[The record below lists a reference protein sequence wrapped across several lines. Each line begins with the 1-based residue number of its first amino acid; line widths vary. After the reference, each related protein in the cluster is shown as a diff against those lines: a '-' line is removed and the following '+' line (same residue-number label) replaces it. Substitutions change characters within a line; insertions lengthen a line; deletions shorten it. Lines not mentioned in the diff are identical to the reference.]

1 MKKKAYKAVDVK
13 KVNVDALS
21 KKVEGQ
27 RIVLSTDVA
36 KTDFFAS
43 IMTSNKEV
51 LLTLKWKHPSESL
64 LLIELIL
71 KNLRWHSLEV
81 VMEPSGTYGD
91 SLRAQFLGHGIE
103 VYRVSPKR
111 SHDAAEV
118 YDGVPS
124 MHDAKASAI
133 IGYLHLEG
141 YSEPWPMPD
150 EDQRTLT
157 AAIRTMEMYDDA
169 YYRNINRL
177 EALTMRYWPE
187 LSSILSLQSAT
198 LLELLIR
205 YGCPDHVEQCRD
217 EAETL
222 MKKVGGAQLKDDKV
236 QAVLASAAAS
246 LGVKSIEAERLQVQE
261 LCQEI
266 RRLQQQRRHAQQQVE
281 GLTQDVDG
289 VKAMSPVLGK
299 VTAAVIYLA
308 VGGMHAHSGAGSVV
322 KALGLNLKERSS
334 GKHKGQLRITKR
346 GSGSARMY
354 LYMAALRLI
363 RCDKIIKAWYSKKIS
378 RDGGMKMKA
387 IVAIMRKLAGAL
399 WHVGKGVAFD
409 ASKLLDTRRLALN

>member
-1 MKKKAYKAVDVK
+1 MKKKAYKTVDVK
-13 KVNVDALS
+13 KVNVEALS

-27 RIVLSTDVA
+27 AIVLSIDVA
-36 KTDFFAS
+36 KIVFVAS

-51 LLTLKWKHPSESL
+51 LLTLKWNHPSESL
-64 LLIELIL
+64 LLIELML
-71 KNLRWHSLEV
+71 KDLRWHSLEV

-91 SLRAQFLGHGIE
+91 SLRAQFLGHGIA

-141 YSEPWPMPD
+141 CSEPWPMPD
-150 EDQRTLT
+150 EEQRTLT
-157 AAIRTMEMYDDA
+157 ATIRTMEMYDDA

-187 LSSILSLQSAT
+187 LSGILSLQSAT

-205 YGCPDHVEQCRD
+205 YGCPDHVEQNRD
-217 EAETL
+217 EAEAL
-222 MKKVGGAQLKDDKV
+222 MKKVGGAQLKDDKI
-236 QAVLASAAAS
+236 QAVLASAATS
-246 LGVKSIEAERLQVQE
+246 LGVKSLEAERLQVQE
-261 LCQEI
+261 LCREI
-266 RRLQQQRRHAQQQVE
+266 RRLQQQRRQAQQQVE

-289 VKAMSPVLGK
+289 VKAMSPVVGK

-308 VGGMHAHSGAGSVV
+308 VGGMDAHSGAGSVV

-363 RCDKIIKAWYSKKIS
+363 RSDAIIKAWYSKKIS
-378 RDGGMKMKA
+378 RDGGTKMKA

-409 ASKLLDTRRLALN
+409 ASKLFDTCRLALN

>member
-1 MKKKAYKAVDVK
+1 MKKKAYKTVDVK

-21 KKVEGQ
+21 EKVNGQ
-27 RIVLSTDVA
+27 SIVLSIDVA
-36 KTDFFAS
+36 KIDFVAS

-64 LLIELIL
+64 LLIELML
-71 KNLRWHSLEV
+71 KKLRWHSLVV

-91 SLRAQFLGHGIE
+91 SLRAQFLGHGID

-141 YSEPWPMPD
+141 FSELWPMPD

-198 LLELLIR
+198 LLELLIG
-205 YGCPDHVEQCRD
+205 YGCPDHVEQNRD
-217 EAETL
+217 EAEAL
-222 MKKVGGAQLKDDKV
+222 MKKVGGVLLKDDKV
-236 QAVLASAAAS
+236 QAVLTSAAAS
-246 LGVKSIEAERLQVQE
+246 LGVKSLEAERLQVQE
-261 LCQEI
+261 LCREI

-281 GLTQDVDG
+281 ALTQDVDG

-308 VGGMHAHSGAGSVV
+308 VGGMDAHSGAGSVV

-363 RCDKIIKAWYSKKIS
+363 QSDTIIKAWYSKKIS

-387 IVAIMRKLAGAL
+387 IVAIMRKLAAAL

-409 ASKLLDTRRLALN
+409 ASKLFDTRRLALN